1 MGKTTALIIAIV
13 IIVAFVILFFV
24 TFLINRKTPVP
35 KGCENIKISEEACGA
50 CQVTEC
56 SIKQKF
62 EYNKLKEEV
71 EKLESEED
79 VK

>member
-1 MGKTTALIIAIV
+1 MGKTVALIFAIV
-13 IIVAFVILFFV
+13 IIAAFVILFFV

-35 KGCENIKISEEACGA
+35 KGCENIKISEDNCSA
-50 CQVTEC
+50 CQVSDC

-71 EKLESEED
+71 EKLENEED
-79 VK
+79 AK

>member
-1 MGKTTALIIAIV
+1 MGKTVALIFAIV
-13 IIVAFVILFFV
+13 IIAAFVILFFV

-35 KGCENIKISEEACGA
+35 KGCENIKISEDNCSA
-50 CQVTEC
+50 CQVSDC

-71 EKLESEED
+71 EKLENEED

>member
-1 MGKTTALIIAIV
+1 MGKTEALIIAIG
-13 IIVAFVILFFV
+13 IIVAFVIIFFV

-35 KGCENIKISEEACGA
+35 KGCENIKISEEQCGA
-50 CQVTEC
+50 CQVAEC